1 MLAAGFLSLRKCK
14 IRRKHGLYRFV
25 SNLLFVLFG
34 LMVVDLGREKVNN
47 WSTQMLP
54 FWSA

>member
-1 MLAAGFLSLRKCK
+1 MLAAGFLSLRKYK